1 MTISRNFNSST
12 IFIFSDQKLDF
23 QTKYQNTLLGDF
35 EPSEVVKLQE
45 NLDSERRTMEKTQ
58 IKDLSEFDKKIIL
71 KIDQHVKDQQ
81 LTLERAGV
89 PGMYYTDDPVMI
101 NVQRHLL
108 TCILKLGSRS

>member
-1 MTISRNFNSST
+1 
-12 IFIFSDQKLDF
+12 
-23 QTKYQNTLLGDF
+23 
-35 EPSEVVKLQE
+35 
-45 NLDSERRTMEKTQ
+45 MEKTQ